1 MYSLISDLLGEEPLK
16 FDFLCDAKELAEKIA
31 YDPLVWKESKDGKE
45 LVGKDSRGELFRIV
59 RT

>member
-1 MYSLISDLLGEEPLK
+1 MYSLISDLLGEEPLR
-16 FDFLCDAKELAEKIA
+16 FDFLCDAKALAERLA
-31 YDPLVWKESKDGKE
+31 YDTLVWKEKNKE

>member
-1 MYSLISDLLGEEPLK
+1 MYNLISELLGEVPIRLN
-16 FDFLCDAKELAEKIA
+16 FLCDAKELAERIA
-31 YDPLVWKESKDGKE
+31 YDSLVWEEKDKE

>member
-1 MYSLISDLLGEEPLK
+1 MYNLISDLLGEEPLR
-16 FDFLCDAKELAEKIA
+16 FDFICDAKELAERIA
-31 YDPLVWKESKDGKE
+31 YDSLVWEEKDKE